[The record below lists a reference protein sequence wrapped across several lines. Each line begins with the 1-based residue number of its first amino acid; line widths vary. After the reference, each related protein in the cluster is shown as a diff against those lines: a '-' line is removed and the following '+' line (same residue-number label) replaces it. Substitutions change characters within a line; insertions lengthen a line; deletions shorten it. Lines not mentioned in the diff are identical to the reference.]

1 MEYIHEDRDLLMGL
15 QDDLSDML
23 FATGKYTITLDEIVQ
38 NYMPYIPV
46 YLIENEDEIRETY
59 SDRIDEDDN
68 LFIFD
73 RDRTRAKIS
82 RNNLMD
88 YIHEDRDLLIG
99 LQDDLSEML
108 WATGQFSITL
118 DEIVQNYMP
127 FIPLYLIENEDEIKQ
142 AYPDRVT
149 DDEYIFIFDRDMTPN
164 EITLNVEWRD

>member
-1 MEYIHEDRDLLMGL
+1 MQTITKAKISRESLMEYIHEDRDLLMGL

-73 RDRTRAKIS
+73 RDRT
-82 RNNLMD
+82 
-88 YIHEDRDLLIG
+88 
-99 LQDDLSEML
+99 
-108 WATGQFSITL
+108 
-118 DEIVQNYMP
+118 
-127 FIPLYLIENEDEIKQ
+127 
-142 AYPDRVT
+142 
-149 DDEYIFIFDRDMTPN
+149 PN
-164 EITLNVEWRD
+164 EITLNVEWIY